1 MLDMFQNQQE
11 GQCGWREVCRAEKG
25 QEIRESMEG
34 IMAVVMTSGFILSD
48 TVQGKEINDI
58 FHKDHPAG
66 AEGERPVR
74 ELTPTA
80 KR

>member
-1 MLDMFQNQQE
+1 MFQNQQE

-48 TVQGKEINDI
+48 TVQGKEINRH
-58 FHKDHPAG
+58 FS
-66 AEGERPVR
+66 
-74 ELTPTA
+74 
-80 KR
+80 